1 MKLLSCFNFF
11 LFVSIIHCK
20 VIAQDTNYTISGYV
34 RDSGTRAGL
43 PGVMILISPRAEGT
57 TTNAMGYYNL
67 SVPPSDSAEITFS
80 FVGYNTVKKVIAVKG
95 DVQLDITLGE
105 EAAEIK
111 EVVVEGQ
118 RYKSVSDGADMS
130 NIEIPIDQI
139 KDVPTL
145 MGEKDVLKTI
155 QLMPGV
161 QKGSE
166 GTAGLY
172 VRGGGPGEN
181 LFLLDNATVYNPYHL
196 FGFFSSF
203 NGDALKSVELIKG
216 GFPARYGGRL
226 SSVIDM
232 EIRNGNNEKIHAEGG
247 IGLIASRLTVEG
259 PIKKGKSSFIV
270 SGRRTYLDALMY
282 PFLSSDTK
290 GGYYFYDFN
299 WKFNF
304 DINPKNRIYLSGYFG
319 RDKFFAR
326 FKDSYSDT
334 RAWLR
339 WGNTASTLA
348 WDHIYNEKISSR
360 TSLIYSNYIFDIN
373 NEEKD
378 QNEVYKLRYISNVK
392 DISLKHEYHIAASSS
407 HSLKIGLISTLH
419 TFKPEAVVYQEEN
432 FDNVNF
438 DNKIRAVETSV
449 YIQDIFKPV
458 PRLTIN
464 AGIRLSSYITK
475 DKKYLYPEPRIT
487 AGYKI
492 RDDIAVKGGFA
503 IMNQYVH
510 QATSGGLGLPLDLW
524 VPTAENIRPA
534 QSRQL
539 SLGLAK
545 DFPGKNLVASLEG
558 FYKRTNRSVG
568 FKEGASFFLSEDMVE
583 KTENSWKKNLTQGQG
598 WSYGLEFL
606 LHKRAGKFSGWIGYT
621 LSWTQLQFD
630 SVNFGKKFY
639 ARYDR
644 RHDISLVGIY
654 KLSDKVHLSA
664 TWVYGTGN
672 AITIPNATFGGVMHN
687 PGSSDIYSG
696 RDLTDYGGKNEFRM
710 KPYHRLDVGIKFIK
724 KFPSGRERTWD
735 LSIYNAYSR
744 KNPYFYY
751 MTAEGGKNV
760 IKQVSLFPIIPSI
773 TYNFKF

>member
-1 MKLLSCFNFF
+1 M
-11 LFVSIIHCK
+11 
-20 VIAQDTNYTISGYV
+20 
-34 RDSGTRAGL
+34 RDAGTKAAL
-43 PGVMILISPRAEGT
+43 PGVMILVSNGGEGT
-57 TTNAMGYYNL
+57 TTDAKGYYNL
-67 SVPPSDSAEITFS
+67 SVSPSDSAEITFS
-80 FVGYNTVKKVIAVKG
+80 FIGYKTVKKVISVKS
-95 DVQLDITLGE
+95 DVRLDISLGE

-111 EVVVEGQ
+111 EIIVEGKK
-118 RYKSVSDGADMS
+118 YKSVSDGADIS

-161 QKGSE
+161 QKGGE

-181 LFLLDNATVYNPYHL
+181 LFLLDNAIVYNPYHL

-203 NGDALKSVELIKG
+203 NGDALQRVELIKG
-216 GFPARYGGRL
+216 GFPSKYGGRL
-226 SSVIDM
+226 SSVVDM

-270 SGRRTYLDALMY
+270 SGRRTYLDALMF
-282 PFLSSDTK
+282 PFLSSETK
-290 GGYYFYDFN
+290 AGYYFYDFN

-319 RDKFFAR
+319 RDKFFAI

-334 RAWLR
+334 RAWLK

-348 WDHIYNEKISSR
+348 WDHIFNEKISSQ

-373 NEEKD
+373 NEEKYQD
-378 QNEVYKLRYISNVK
+378 EVNKLRYCSNVK
-392 DISLKHEYHIAASSS
+392 DISLKHEFNISASSS

-419 TFKPEAVVYQEEN
+419 TFKPEAVVYHEEN
-432 FDNVNF
+432 FNDVNF
-438 DNKIRAVETSV
+438 DNKIRALESSV
-449 YIQDIFKPV
+449 YVQDIFKPV

-475 DKKYLYPEPRIT
+475 DKNYLFPEPRIS

-492 RDDIAVKGGFA
+492 REDIAVKGGFA

-524 VPTAENIRPA
+524 VPTSENIKPA

-539 SLGLAK
+539 SLGLTK
-545 DFPGKNLVASLEG
+545 DFRGKNVVGSIEG
-558 FYKRTNRSVG
+558 FYKKTNRSVG
-568 FKEGASFFLSEDMVE
+568 FKEGASFFLSEEMVE
-583 KTENSWKKNLTQGQG
+583 KDKNSWKKNLTQGQG

-606 LHKRAGKFSGWIGYT
+606 LHKKAGKFSGWIGYT

-630 SVNFGKKFY
+630 SVNYGKKFY

-644 RHDISLVGIY
+644 RHDISLVSIY
-654 KLSDKVHLSA
+654 KFSDNVHFSA

-672 AITIPNATFGGVMHN
+672 AITIPNASYGGIAHN
-687 PGSSDIYSG
+687 PGSSTYGG
-696 RDLTDYGGKNEFRM
+696 RDLIDFGGKNEYRM

-724 KFPSGRERTWD
+724 KFSSGRERTWD

-751 MTAEGGKNV
+751 MTAEGGRNV

>member
-1 MKLLSCFNFF
+1 MKLLNYLF
-11 LFVSIIHCK
+11 LLLLILIMYSN
-20 VIAQDTNYTISGYV
+20 VIAQDIHYNISGHV
-34 RDSGTRAGL
+34 RDAKTKTGL
-43 PGVMILISPRAEGT
+43 PGVMVQVSPGGNGT
-57 TTNAMGYYNL
+57 TTDTKGYYNL
-67 SVPPSDSAEITFS
+67 SIPPSDSAEIIFS
-80 FVGYNTVKKVIAVKG
+80 FVGYSTVKKMIAVKA
-95 DVQLDITLGE
+95 DLNMDIPLSE

-111 EVVVEGQ
+111 EVIVEGK
-118 RYKSVSDGADMS
+118 RFKSVSDGAEIS

-203 NGDALKSVELIKG
+203 NGDALKSVELTKG
-216 GFPARYGGRL
+216 GFPAKYGGRL

-232 EIRNGNNEKIHAEGG
+232 EIRNGNSEKIHAEGG

-270 SGRRTYLDALMY
+270 SGRRTYLDALLY
-282 PFLSSDTK
+282 PLLPSDYK
-290 GGYYFYDFN
+290 GGYYFYDLN

-319 RDKFFAR
+319 RDKFWAR
-326 FKDSYSDT
+326 FKDTESDS

-339 WGNTASTLA
+339 WGNAASTLA
-348 WDHIYNEKISSR
+348 WDHIYNEKINSQ
-360 TSLIYSNYIFDIN
+360 TSLIYSSYVFDIN
-373 NEEKD
+373 LDEKYQTD
-378 QNEVYKLRYISNVK
+378 NYKLRYISNVK
-392 DISLKHEYHIAASSS
+392 DISLKHEFNISASSS

-419 TFKPEAVVYQEEN
+419 TFKPEAVTYRETGFNDVK
-432 FDNVNF
+432 V
-438 DNKIRAVETSV
+438 DNKIHAVETSV
-449 YIQDIFKPV
+449 YLQDTFKPV

-464 AGIRLSSYITK
+464 AGLRLSSYITANK
-475 DKKYLYPEPRIT
+475 SYLFPEPRIS

-492 RDDIAVKGGFA
+492 TDNLAIKGGFA
-503 IMNQYVH
+503 IMNQYIH
-510 QATSGGLGLPLDLW
+510 QVTSGGIGLPLDLW
-524 VPTAENIRPA
+524 VPTTDNIKPA
-534 QSRQL
+534 QSRQIA
-539 SLGLAK
+539 LGLAK
-545 DFPGKNLVASLEG
+545 DIPGKNMVCSIEG
-558 FYKRTNRSVG
+558 YYKKTNRSVG
-568 FKEGASFFLSEDMVE
+568 FKEGATFLLSEDAVE
-583 KTENSWKKNLTQGQG
+583 KNESSWKKNLTQGQG
-598 WSYGLEFL
+598 WSYGMEFL

-644 RHDISLVGIY
+644 RHDISLVGMY

-672 AITIPNATFGGVMHN
+672 AITIPNASYGGIEHN
-687 PGSSDIYSG
+687 PGSNGSIGGNS
-696 RDLTDYGGKNEFRM
+696 LIDYGGKNEYRM
-710 KPYHRLDVGIKFIK
+710 RPYHRLDLGIKFIK

-744 KNPYFYY
+744 RNPYFYFVS
-751 MTAEGGKNV
+751 TENGKNV